1 MTSWWRRQ
9 RVALTALLVAAAA
22 VVAVHVWLDVLPAAT
37 GDPTTIDAGD
47 GAAEIA
53 GQTLVVDSVRWDEFE
68 APEGSRTLSIRIDSG
83 GGADATICG
92 VFTLAEADGD
102 RVWSNARS
110 VLDVPVEAG
119 ESYCQ
124 EASGPY
130 VILAVFLLP
139 DDADGPFV
147 LEVPGDGE
155 VARFPIEL

>member
-9 RVALTALLVAAAA
+9 RVALTALIVAAAA
-22 VVAVHVWLDVLPAAT
+22 VVAVHVWLDVLPAST
-37 GDPTTIDAGD
+37 GDPSTVEAED
-47 GAAEIA
+47 GSAEIA
-53 GQTLVVDSVRWDEFE
+53 GQTLSVESARWGEFE
-68 APEGSRTLSIRIDSG
+68 APEGSRTLSIRIDSRG
-83 GGADATICG
+83 GPQATTCG
-92 VFTLAEADGD
+92 LFTLAEAEGD

-110 VLDVPVEAG
+110 VLDVPFDAG

-130 VILAVFLLP
+130 ALLAVFLLP

-155 VARFPIEL
+155 IARFPVEL